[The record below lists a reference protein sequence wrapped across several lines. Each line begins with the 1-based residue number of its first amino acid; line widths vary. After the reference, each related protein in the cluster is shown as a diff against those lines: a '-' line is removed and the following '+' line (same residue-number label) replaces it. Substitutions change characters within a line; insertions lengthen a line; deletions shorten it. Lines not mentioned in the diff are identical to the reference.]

1 MKRRSLIIITL
12 AMVTFGCAHTHK
24 INLSSQ
30 PSTFNKINANL
41 KSKKARITLANG
53 QAFTGKGPQI
63 APDSTFW
70 FDPGTNNK
78 YTVSTLEV
86 EKIVTKKRG
95 RGALDGLKYG
105 AIFGGAAGLIVGI
118 IARFPVFDEDEGAG
132 GYGVDWTIAGL
143 VFVGAIE
150 AGLLG
155 LPIGA
160 IIGSKDKYI
169 IIAPDDSSSN
179 NINK

>member
-1 MKRRSLIIITL
+1 MIRPSLIIITL

-41 KSKKARITLANG
+41 KSKKAKITLANG
-53 QAFTGKGPQI
+53 QTFVGKGTQI
-63 APDSTFW
+63 AFDSTFW

-78 YTVSTLEV
+78 YTVSSLEV

-105 AIFGGAAGLIVGI
+105 ALIGGAAGLMIGVLTG
-118 IARFPVFDEDEGAG
+118 ADEDPKGFG
-132 GYGVDWTIAGL
+132 PDIDIAGWTVML
-143 VFVGAIE
+143 AVDGA
-150 AGLLG
+150 LLG

-160 IIGSKDKYI
+160 IAGSKDKYI
-169 IIAPDDSSSN
+169 IIAPEDSSSN
-179 NINK
+179 NIDK